1 MCQAHTRN
9 WNAGSSPLARGLLGA
24 VQGGA
29 GRGRIIPARAGF
41 TASTSPSPRRSSDHP
56 RSRGVYGGFLLMSVA
71 SLGSSP
77 LARGLR
83 VLVDPLIEG
92 LRIIPARAGFTRP
105 VLGQR
110 DSSSDHPRSRGVYGM
125 VGVTMGGAEGSSPLA
140 RGLLKTAFSNMK
152 TGRIIPARAGF
163 TCSTRSARSPQEDHP
178 RSRGVYCDPRPRRR
192 DVKGSSPLARGLHPY
207 HYSGELRHGIIPA
220 RAGFTPPG
228 TR

>member
-1 MCQAHTRN
+1 MGVSDHPRSRGVYLCQAHTRN

-83 VLVDPLIEG
+83 G
-92 LRIIPARAGFTRP
+92 QSWASATRRRIIPARAGFTAW
-105 VLGQR
+105 
-110 DSSSDHPRSRGVYGM
+110 S
-125 VGVTMGGAEGSSPLA
+125 ASPWVA
-140 RGLLKTAFSNMK
+140 PK
-152 TGRIIPARAGF
+152 
-163 TCSTRSARSPQEDHP
+163 DHP